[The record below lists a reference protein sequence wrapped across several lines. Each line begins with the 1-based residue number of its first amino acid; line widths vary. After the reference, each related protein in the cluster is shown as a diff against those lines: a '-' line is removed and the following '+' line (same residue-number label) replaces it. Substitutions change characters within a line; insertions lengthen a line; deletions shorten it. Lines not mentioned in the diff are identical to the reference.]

1 MKRTFWIILLL
12 VMPHFAIGQYINA
25 KTYNEVNI
33 NEEFIKD
40 TLTIDA
46 YLTKAVQYSFSK
58 DKYAQLFFKKAIEKA
73 TILES
78 QEQIAKV
85 FLEKGIYYWKNYEY
99 FEAIKTL
106 NKALIFYENSKDSKN
121 LSKLNYY
128 LAESYYYVYSEDIAF
143 KYFLRALNSY
153 KKDNNDV
160 GVAFCYNGIGTI
172 YGNKNDKVALS
183 YLNKALT
190 IFLKHKNYK
199 GISSSYINIA
209 NVTAGNSE
217 VEKGIEL
224 YNKSI
229 AALKYKQ
236 YEYNLAVN
244 YNNLGDCYIHLKDY
258 NRALLF
264 FEKSLAISEKMDVK
278 ILHALIYLNIAEAK
292 FKQGFYNE
300 AISFSNKSITYAK
313 IHGDMEIQALNVL
326 ALSNIYEKTGKHAKA
341 LQLKNEYIVIN
352 ERSFKNIDQKKIQL
366 FQSLNELENAQ
377 FEINK
382 LKLKNESVYSKLQ
395 TRRSITYLL
404 IFITLVLISLIIFL
418 FYQQKEKNKIYAL
431 LKTKSDQIN
440 SLKDDVQVQNDYLN
454 DLNNTKN
461 KLFKIIAHDL
471 KNPLSSIE
479 AFTDMMLQKDDEY
492 DQEDQVIFLNVIK
505 ESATKASEILNDVLV
520 WAIDEEKP
528 LVNKKL
534 FIHKL
539 VQEELKLLEIQ
550 ALQKEIHIDNQVA
563 AGLSVLTDKNK
574 VATIIR
580 NLIANAIKFS
590 HPKGTILI
598 SGEQGPKFLKI
609 TVKDN
614 GIGIAAEA
622 MQNLFIVDYKK
633 SKLGTS
639 HEEGTGLGLV
649 LCKDFVEKLG
659 GRITVVSEVNR
670 GSSFSFTLPIVTETS
685 LEV

>member
-1 MKRTFWIILLL
+1 MKRTLWIILLL
-12 VMPHFAIGQYINA
+12 VIPHFAIGQYIKA
-25 KTYNEVNI
+25 KTYSEVTI
-33 NEEFIKD
+33 DEEFIKD

-73 TILES
+73 TILAS

-85 FLEKGIYYWKNYEY
+85 FLVKGIYYWKNYEY
-99 FEAIKTL
+99 FEAIKTF

-153 KKDNNDV
+153 RKDNNDI

-172 YGNKNDKVALS
+172 YGNKNDKVALG
-183 YLNKALT
+183 YLNKALA
-190 IFLKHKNYK
+190 IFLKYKNYK

-209 NVTAGNSE
+209 NVTADNNE
-217 VEKGIEL
+217 IEKGIEL

-229 AALKYKQ
+229 ASLKYKQ
-236 YEYNLAVN
+236 DEYNLAIN

-300 AISFSNKSITYAK
+300 AITFSNKSINYAK

-352 ERSFKNIDQKKIQL
+352 ERSFRNIDQKKIQL
-366 FQSLNELENAQ
+366 FQSLNELENSQ

-395 TRRSITYLL
+395 TRRNITYLL

-440 SLKDDVQVQNDYLN
+440 TLKDDVQVQNDYLS

-479 AFTDMMLQKDDEY
+479 AFTDMMLQNDDEY
-492 DQEDQVIFLNVIK
+492 DEEEHVIFLNVIK

-520 WAIDEEKP
+520 WAIDQEKP
-528 LVNKKL
+528 LKNKKL
-534 FIHKL
+534 SLYKL
-539 VQEELKLLEIQ
+539 INEELKLLEIQ
-550 ALQKEIHIDNQVA
+550 ALQKEISIENQVA
-563 AGLSVLTDKNK
+563 SDLNVVTDKNK

-580 NLIANAIKFS
+580 NLISNAIKFS
-590 HPKGTILI
+590 FVKGGITIQAEEV
-598 SGEQGPKFLKI
+598 GKFVKI
-609 TVKDN
+609 TVNDN
-614 GIGIAAEA
+614 GIGIATADLH
-622 MQNLFIVDYKK
+622 NLFIVDYKK

-659 GRITVVSEVNR
+659 GRITVSSKPDH
-670 GSSFSFTLPIVTETS
+670 GSSFSFTIPITNTIPD
-685 LEV
+685 